1 LDDFDIIL
9 GNEFFMSAKAI
20 PMPFLGWVLIMDKS
34 QPCFMKAVRKEL
46 PPPPHK
52 GSKDGVRLAM

>member
-1 LDDFDIIL
+1 V
-9 GNEFFMSAKAI
+9 SAKAI

-34 QPCFMKAVRKEL
+34 QPCFVKAVRKEL
-46 PPPPHK
+46 PPPSHK